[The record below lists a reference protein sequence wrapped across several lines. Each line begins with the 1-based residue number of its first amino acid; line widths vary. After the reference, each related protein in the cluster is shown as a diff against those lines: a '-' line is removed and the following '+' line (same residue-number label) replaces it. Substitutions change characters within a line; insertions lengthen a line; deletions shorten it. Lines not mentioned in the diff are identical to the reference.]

1 MLFTAFV
8 VPPFSERSSSV
19 ELLLLLLVVA
29 VVITGVPVTA
39 EQATSSWWMV
49 FAESSIG
56 WRMRRRALMNLCKN
70 VCC

>member
-1 MLFTAFV
+1 MLFTAF

-19 ELLLLLLVVA
+19 EEEE
-29 VVITGVPVTA
+29 VITGVPVTA